1 MEPMPEKHKEGNNM
15 KKGLIKATDGYE
27 RIVHWMLALSCLF
40 LCISGLGMMFHSLN
54 FLGTI
59 MGGLKSLKILH
70 NFTGLLFGVSLI
82 LAIRMWW
89 KEAGVFVFPEDIDW
103 IKTAG
108 GYLWHVD
115 KVPEVGKYNP
125 GQKMFFLT
133 VGAFGVVMLITGLI
147 MWFPGVFPVEFVRW
161 MYPLHALGFVAIFA
175 FFFIHLY
182 LGTVGSPGSAP
193 AMLSGWVTRAWL
205 KKQHPKWLKEMEH
218 EGKLE
223 VYGEVKAPT
232 AHH

>member
-1 MEPMPEKHKEGNNM
+1 MQ
-15 KKGLIKATDGYE
+15 KGLIQVTDSYE
-27 RIVHWMLALSCLF
+27 RIVHWMLAFSCLC
-40 LCISGLGMMFHSLN
+40 LCITGLGMMFQSFN

-59 MGGLKSLKILH
+59 VGGLKNLKLIH
-70 NFTGLLFGVSLI
+70 NFAGLFFGISLV

-89 KEAGVFVFPEDIDW
+89 KEAGIFVFPEDLDW
-103 IKTAG
+103 IKSAG

-115 KVPEVGKYNP
+115 KVPETGKYNP

-133 VGAFGVVMLITGLI
+133 VAAFGVVMFVTGLI
-147 MWFPGVFPVEFVRW
+147 MWFPTALPTTFVRW

-182 LGTVGSPGSAP
+182 LGTIGNPGSVQGMITGWMDKDVLK
-193 AMLSGWVTRAWL
+193 ML
-205 KKQHPKWLKEMEH
+205 HPKWVKEMEH
-218 EGKLE
+218 EGKLI
-223 VYGEVKAPT
+223 VSGEEKKA

>member
-1 MEPMPEKHKEGNNM
+1 MQ
-15 KKGLIKATDGYE
+15 KGLIQVTDSYE

-59 MGGLKSLKILH
+59 VGGLKSLKLLH
-70 NFTGLLFGVSLI
+70 NFAGLFFGISLV

-89 KEAGVFVFPEDIDW
+89 KEAGVFVFPEDLDW
-103 IKTAG
+103 IKAAG

-115 KVPEVGKYNP
+115 KVPETGKYNP

-133 VGAFGVVMLITGLI
+133 VAAFGVVMFVTGLI
-147 MWFPGVFPVEFVRW
+147 MWFPTALPTTFVRW

-182 LGTVGSPGSAP
+182 LGTIGNPGSVQGMITGWMEKP
-193 AMLSGWVTRAWL
+193 VLKML
-205 KKQHPKWLKEMEH
+205 HPKWVKEMEH
-218 EGKLE
+218 EGKLI
-223 VYGEVKAPT
+223 VSGEEKKSE
-232 AHH
+232 AHGHHA